1 MSILRRLL
9 GTEQRNVSGGQWL
22 TDKPAESSAGV
33 QLNQQNATSIGALYA
48 AVKLYADTV
57 ASLPVGA
64 FIRDGGVRR
73 PVTRPRWMDNPIPA
87 NPNYTGF
94 QFRHAVTSSL
104 LLDGNAFILFLTD
117 RLGDVVETRVLSPQS
132 VEIKSDEMGAPIYI
146 VSNGTTSF
154 SVGPD
159 QMVHIPLFATAGN
172 QRGMSPVEHHRTT
185 LGLASATQL
194 YAAKFYENG
203 AAPAAV
209 IKVPGELTQ
218 DVADSLR
225 ASFDRRHAS
234 VQNMHKIAV
243 LTGGA
248 DFQQMSAKISDMQL
262 VETMHWG
269 VESIARIYGVPLQL
283 LQYPEATSHAQSEVL
298 MQSWL
303 RVGLGPMVTRI
314 EAGLQRLIVGETTFV
329 RLNIDG
335 LLRPMTKERY
345 DAYAVALNNG
355 FLSLDEVR
363 ALEDRPP
370 LPEGGDEFWKP
381 LNIGTVGKEPEA

>member
-1 MSILRRLL
+1 VSILRRLL

-22 TDKPAESSAGV
+22 SDKPAESSAGV

-117 RLGDVVETRVLSPQS
+117 RLGDVVETRVLSPES

-329 RLNIDG
+329 KLNIDG

-363 ALEDRPP
+363 SLEDRPP
-370 LPEGGDEFWKP
+370 LPVGGDQFWKP
-381 LNIGTVGKEPEA
+381 LNIGTVGEEPGA

>member
-9 GTEQRNVSGGQWL
+9 STEQRIVSGGQWL
-22 TDKPAESSAGV
+22 SDKPADSSAGV

-117 RLGDVVETRVLSPQS
+117 RLGDVVETRVLSPES
-132 VEIKSDEMGAPIYI
+132 VEIKMDEMGVPIYT

-154 SVGPD
+154 SVGPE
-159 QMVHIPLFATAGN
+159 QMVHIPLFATAGSL
-172 QRGMSPVEHHRTT
+172 RGMSPVEHHRTT

-203 AAPAAV
+203 AAPSAV

-218 DVADSLR
+218 DVADQLKS
-225 ASFDRRHAS
+225 SFSRRHS
-234 VQNMHKIAV
+234 GVERMQQVAV

-314 EAGLQRLIVGETTFV
+314 EAGLQRLIVGQTTFV
-329 RLNIDG
+329 KFNIDG

-381 LNIGTVGKEPEA
+381 LNIGTVGKEPGA

>member
-1 MSILRRLL
+1 VSILRRLL

-22 TDKPAESSAGV
+22 SDKPAESSAGV

-381 LNIGTVGKEPEA
+381 LNIGTVGKAPGE

>member
-9 GTEQRNVSGGQWL
+9 ATEQRIVSGGQWL
-22 TDKPAESSAGV
+22 SDKPADSSAGV

-48 AVKLYADTV
+48 SVMIYANTV
-57 ASLPVGA
+57 AALPIQTS
-64 FIRDGGVRR
+64 IRDRGVRR
-73 PVTRPRWMDNPIPA
+73 PVTRPSWVDRPIPG

-94 QFRHAVTSSL
+94 QMRHAMVSSL
-104 LLDGNAFILFLTD
+104 LLDGNCFVFFLTD
-117 RLGDVVETRVLSPQS
+117 RMGDVVETRVLDPQK
-132 VEIKSDEMGAPIYI
+132 VEIKVDENGVPIYI
-146 VSNGTTSF
+146 VTTGDGSF

-159 QMVHIPLFATAGN
+159 KMVHIPLFATAGN

-203 AAPAAV
+203 AAPSAV

-225 ASFDRRHAS
+225 SSFNRRNAG
-234 VQNMHKIAV
+234 VDKMHSIAI

-283 LQYPEATSHAQSEVL
+283 LQYPEATSYAASEVL
-298 MQSWL
+298 GQAWL
-303 RVGLGPMVTRI
+303 TLGLSAMIARL
-314 EAGLQRLIVGETTFV
+314 EAGLQRLIIGDTTF
-329 RLNIDG
+329 LKFNLDS
-335 LLRPMTKERY
+335 LLRATTKERM
-345 DAYAVALNNG
+345 DSYAQALG
-355 FLSLDEVR
+355 SGIYTLDEVR
-363 ALEDRPP
+363 AKEDLPP
-370 LPEGGDEFWKP
+370 LPVGGDQHWKP
-381 LNIGTVGKEPEA
+381 LNIGTVGKEPNA

>member
-9 GTEQRNVSGGQWL
+9 STEQRNVSGGQWL
-22 TDKPAESSAGV
+22 SDKPADSSAGV
-33 QLNQQNATSIGALYA
+33 QLNQQNATSIGAVYA
-48 AVKLYADTV
+48 AIKLYADTV
-57 ASLPVGA
+57 ASLPVGS

-73 PVTRPRWMDNPIPA
+73 PVTRPRWIDNPIPA

-94 QFRHAVTSSL
+94 QMRHAMVSSL
-104 LLDGNAFILFLTD
+104 LTDGNCFVLFLTD
-117 RLGDVVETRVLSPQS
+117 RLGDVVETRVLDPQK
-132 VEIKSDEMGAPIYI
+132 VEIRMDEMGAPIYI
-146 VSNGTTSF
+146 VSTGDTAF

-159 QMVHIPLFATAGN
+159 QMVHIPLFATAGTM
-172 QRGMSPVEHHRTT
+172 RGMSPVEHHRTT

-203 AAPAAV
+203 AAPSAV

-225 ASFDRRHAS
+225 SSFSRRHEG
-234 VQNMHKIAV
+234 VEKMHKIAV

-248 DFQQMSAKISDMQL
+248 DFQQMSMKISDMQL
-262 VETMHWG
+262 TETLHWS
-269 VESIARIYGVPLQL
+269 VESICRIYGVPLQL

-303 RVGLGPMVTRI
+303 RVGLGPLIARI
-314 EAGLQRLIVGETTFV
+314 EAGLQRLIVGNTTFV
-329 RLNIDG
+329 KFNIDG

-345 DAYAVALNNG
+345 DAYAVAVQNG
-355 FLSLDEVR
+355 WLSLDEIR
-363 ALEDRPP
+363 SLEDRPP